1 MAVAQ
6 ISASLS
12 FSIRDVCTITSA
24 PTPSRLSL
32 LRSARTGTAFATG
45 SPLILQRSYHQR
57 KPACNAMRLTIRCEQ
72 NTQEGNSLDVW
83 LGRFAMVG
91 FAAAI
96 SVEIGTGK
104 GLLENFGLTS
114 PLPTVALAVTALVGV
129 LTAVFIFQSASKN
142 TTVPFWCS
150 LETQEISSVLFIS
163 SCNWLLRSIDLPSYH
178 TFLPSIKRDFS
189 SRFIQLVSLL
199 IVSLFMFLF
208 RGMGT
213 TISRLAKRFFTKN
226 EMKILMVGLDASGK
240 TTILYKLKLGATVAT
255 IPTIGFNT
263 EAVEYKS
270 ISFTIWDA
278 GGRDKIRPLWRQHF
292 QNAQGLIFVVD
303 SNDRERVAE
312 ARNEL
317 HRILN
322 EKELSNVILLVF
334 ANKQDLPNSMP
345 PAEVAD
351 QLGLHSLKHRPWYI
365 QSTSAASGEGLY
377 EGLEWLS
384 ENILTRQHDPGS
396 CIDSSAK

>member
-129 LTAVFIFQSASKN
+129 LTAVFIFQ
-142 TTVPFWCS
+142 
-150 LETQEISSVLFIS
+150 
-163 SCNWLLRSIDLPSYH
+163 
-178 TFLPSIKRDFS
+178 DFS